1 MLDADAA
8 PACWSEGWNISS
20 SFHAT
25 TPLPW
30 CTHQPM
36 RLVPCA
42 PPALPRPAPSSRT
55 ARPLLTLLITT
66 TLQVVTGSDK
76 GKVATIKS
84 VCSKTGKIIVEGV
97 NIKTNCVA
105 PMKEGETGKLEQKEY
120 PIHHSNVML
129 YSTTQNVRSRVG
141 HKEVDGK
148 KVRYLI
154 KTGEVL
160 N

>member
-1 MLDADAA
+1 MLVQ
-8 PACWSEGWNISS
+8 I
-20 SFHAT
+20 
-25 TPLPW
+25 
-30 CTHQPM
+30 
-36 RLVPCA
+36 A
-42 PPALPRPAPSSRT
+42 PPAILRPG
-55 ARPLLTLLITT
+55 LTTHTLTT
-66 TLQVVTGSDK
+66 MLQVVTGSDK

-97 NIKTNCVA
+97 NIKTNTVA

-148 KVRYLI
+148 KVRYLV